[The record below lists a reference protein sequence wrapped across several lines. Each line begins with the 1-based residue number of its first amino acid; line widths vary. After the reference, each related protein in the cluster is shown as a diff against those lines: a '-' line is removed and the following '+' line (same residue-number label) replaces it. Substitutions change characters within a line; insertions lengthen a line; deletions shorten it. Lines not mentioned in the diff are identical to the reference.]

1 MIRTIGAALAAVLLA
16 FSVPGASNAQQ
27 TPVRI
32 GVVFAMSG
40 AHALLGKS
48 VSTTI
53 AAWLAQHKNQ
63 VGGRPV
69 EVIVRD
75 DGESPENSKRLA
87 QELVINDHVDFL
99 VGANATPPAMAI
111 MSVSTSAKVPFFI
124 VNANNE
130 GILEGNPYSTRYALI
145 WKDAVLPLA
154 RRALKDGAKTAYT
167 ISVDFAS
174 GILAQ
179 KIFGDAFT
187 AGGGKVIGSLTV
199 PLGNTEWSSYIL
211 RVKDAK
217 PGAVFVMAAG
227 GPTAISFL
235 KAFNQAGLRATTKIY
250 ATADLTAE
258 QSLPVSGD
266 DALGAITSSNYTP
279 LRDSALNRQFVSAFR
294 GQISNPTATDMPS
307 FMDAQF
313 WTILTA
319 IDKVVAAQK
328 GPLDLTKTM
337 ATLRG
342 LSWEAPQGPVSLDPQ
357 TRDLRQNV
365 YLRRTERVNGQLV
378 NVDFDTFT
386 PQQLQ

>member
-1 MIRTIGAALAAVLLA
+1 MRVPAVALVAAVLVLLA
-16 FSVPGASNAQQ
+16 PGPSGAQPA
-27 TPVRI
+27 PVKI

-40 AHALLGKS
+40 GHALLGKS
-48 VSTTI
+48 VSATM

-69 EVIVRD
+69 EIIVRD
-75 DGESPENSKRLA
+75 DMESPDQSKRLA
-87 QELVINDHVDFL
+87 TELVIQDHVDFL
-99 VGANATPPAMAI
+99 VGANATPPALAI
-111 MSVSTSAKVPFFI
+111 ESVSTVAKVPFFI

-130 GILEGNPYSTRYALI
+130 GILEGAPYATRYAPI
-145 WKDAVLPLA
+145 WKDAVVPLA

-167 ISVDFAS
+167 ISVDFSS
-174 GILAQ
+174 GLLAQ
-179 KIFGDAFT
+179 KMFGDAFT
-187 AGGGKVIGSLTV
+187 SAGGTVVGSLTV
-199 PLGNTEWSSYIL
+199 PVGTTEWSSFIL
-211 RVKDAK
+211 RVRDAK
-217 PGAVFVMAAG
+217 PQAVFIMAAG

-235 KAFNQAGLRATTKIY
+235 KAFNQTGLRATTKIY

-279 LRDSALNRQFVSAFR
+279 LRDSALNKQFVSAFR
-294 GQISNPTATDMPS
+294 AQFSNPGPTDLPS

-319 IDKVVAAQK
+319 IDKVVAAQS
-328 GPLDLTKTM
+328 GPLDPSKTM

-342 LSWEAPQGPVSLDPQ
+342 LSWEAPQGPVTIDPQ
-357 TRDLRQNV
+357 TRDLRQNI
-365 YLRRTERVNGQLV
+365 YLRRTERRNGQLM